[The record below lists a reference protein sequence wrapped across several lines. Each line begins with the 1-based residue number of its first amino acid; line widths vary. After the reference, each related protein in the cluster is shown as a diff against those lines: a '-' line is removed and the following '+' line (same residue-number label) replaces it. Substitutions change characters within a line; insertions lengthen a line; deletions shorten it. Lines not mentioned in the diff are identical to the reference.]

1 MRLSVHLE
9 LSRPIVCTSGAV
21 QAVPGRNQA
30 VTPFTAAR
38 KALTFQRHLQ
48 NLFLK
53 THGGKIKNLCGCKDT
68 SVGDPD
74 IDWKR
79 KTEMIKSI
87 RLKSCIEFRY

>member
-9 LSRPIVCTSGAV
+9 LSTPTVCTSGAV

-48 NLFLK
+48 NLLEESEK
-53 THGGKIKNLCGCKDT
+53 HIEIKNLCGDKENDNIL
-68 SVGDPD
+68 V
-74 IDWKR
+74 
-79 KTEMIKSI
+79 
-87 RLKSCIEFRY
+87 F